1 MSQMHVGVDVSKD
14 RLDVAIT
21 DSRCLQF
28 ANDDRGQAELCA
40 LLAAEKPTL
49 VVMEATGGLE
59 RALATQLSAA
69 AIPVRIVNARFVR
82 HFARASGLLA
92 KTDRIDAQVLM
103 RFAQAM
109 RLEARGLVDEELHL
123 LQALTARRRQLIE
136 MITMEKNRLSS
147 AHRAIK
153 TSILRTIRMLEKQL
167 KQADDDMDEALKSC
181 GIWREKVELLQSV
194 PGIARVISVNLIAT
208 LPELGKLN
216 RRQIASLAGVAPFN
230 RDSGRY
236 RGKRSIFGGRADS
249 RCALYMAALVGARYN
264 PTLRMFYQRLRARGK
279 PAKVALVACMRKLLT
294 ILNVM
299 VRTGQAWNAQLVR
312 SV

>member
-1 MSQMHVGVDVSKD
+1 MSQIHVGVDVSKD

-21 DSRCLQF
+21 DGRWLQF
-28 ANDDRGQAELCA
+28 SNDDSGHAEFCA
-40 LLAAEKPTL
+40 LLAAEKPLL

-59 RALATQLSAA
+59 RALATQLSVA

-82 HFARASGLLA
+82 HFAKASGLLA

-109 RLEARGLVDEELHL
+109 RLEARELVDEELHL
-123 LQALTARRRQLIE
+123 LQALTGRRRQLIE
-136 MITMEKNRLSS
+136 MITMEKNRLRG
-147 AHRAIK
+147 AHKAIQS
-153 TSILRTIRMLEKQL
+153 SILRTIRMLEKQL
-167 KQADDDMDEALKSC
+167 KEADDDMDQALKSC
-181 GIWREKVELLQSV
+181 GVWREKVELLQSV
-194 PGIARVISVNLIAT
+194 PGIARVTSVNLVAT

-236 RGKRSIFGGRADS
+236 RGKRSIFGGRAATRS
-249 RCALYMAALVGARYN
+249 ALYMAALVGARFN
-264 PTLRMFYQRLRARGK
+264 PVLRAFYQRLRSRGK

-299 VRTGQAWNAQLVR
+299 IRTGQPWHAKLVH
-312 SV
+312 SD